1 MKPSERDASSAPDDG
16 SINPSMKIP
25 TRLWRHLRKLAGSEA
40 GMALPTALFA
50 TIASMALAGAAVISS
65 VDVQQ
70 GTKRDSASKSAIA
83 AADAGASVA
92 LLRLNRYA
100 SAFSGSSPCLG
111 VSAKTLVLTTA
122 AADGWCPAVSGTVGS
137 SSYVYR
143 TTPSVVGGTMSLV
156 STGTAG
162 SVSRRIAITFKTT
175 TIPDTLDAEGLIG
188 VDEVEIDNN
197 GDARV
202 GVGTNGNI
210 HVHNN
215 GNVCGNIRHGVGKKA
230 EFDNKATQ
238 CKGYAVTEGNI
249 SLPAVSTFMPTD
261 IATNNFN
268 YLLAKCTKTSPG
280 KVPAGCETDTY
291 TGSRTSTVPW
301 DASTRTISTSNNT
314 TLTLGGGDY
323 FVCRLVLSN
332 NSHLVMPSG
341 AHVRVFF
348 DTPENCGIKAGGKQI
363 EISNN
368 ADITSTGYQPEAG
381 KYDVPG
387 FYVMGSTTIP
397 TTIELSNN
405 SGTNEFVL
413 YAPNTNIIIKNNA
426 TYKGVIAGKTIH
438 LENAVVEQ
446 DPGFKGPEIGGAT
459 IYQRQSYVECT
470 GATAS
475 PPNASC

>member
-1 MKPSERDASSAPDDG
+1 
-16 SINPSMKIP
+16 
-25 TRLWRHLRKLAGSEA
+25 
-40 GMALPTALFA
+40 MALPTALFA
-50 TIASMALAGAAVISS
+50 TIASMGLAGAAVISS

-122 AADGWCPAVSGTVGS
+122 AADGWCPEVSGTVGS

-143 TTPSVVGGTMSLV
+143 TTPSVVGGTMSVV

-175 TIPDTLDAEGLIG
+175 TVGSALSAEGVIG
-188 VDEVEIDNN
+188 IDEVRVDNN
-197 GDARV
+197 ADARV
-202 GVGTNGNI
+202 SVGTNGNLS
-210 HVHNN
+210 VGNN
-215 GNVCGNIRHGVGKKA
+215 GNVCGSIRHGVGKKA
-230 EFDNKATQ
+230 TFGNNATQ
-238 CKGYAVTEGNI
+238 CKGYSVTEGNI

-261 IATNNFN
+261 IATNNNN
-268 YLLAKCTKTSPG
+268 YRLVTCTKTTPT
-280 KVPAGCETDTY
+280 KVPAGCQTDTY
-291 TGSRTSTVPW
+291 TGSWSSKVPW
-301 DASTRTISTSNNT
+301 DASTRTISSSNNT
-314 TLTLGGGDY
+314 TLTLGTGDY
-323 FVCRLVLSN
+323 FVCKLVISN
-332 NSHLVMPSG
+332 NSHLVMADG
-341 AHVRVFF
+341 GKVRVFF
-348 DTPENCGIKAGGKQI
+348 DTPENCGISAGGKQI
-363 EISNN
+363 DISNN
-368 ADITSTGYQPEAG
+368 ADITATGYQPEQG
-381 KYDVPG
+381 KFDVPG
-387 FYVMGSTTIP
+387 FYVMGSPTIP

-426 TYKGVIAGKTIH
+426 IYKGVIAGKTV
-438 LENAVVEQ
+438 LLDNNAVVEQ
-446 DPGFKGPEIGGAT
+446 DTGFEAPQIGGAT

-475 PPNASC
+475 PPNAYC